1 MQQLRREQ
9 VQHAYNG
16 ARLPFALQGCEVV
29 RAVEAAAAV
38 VAQAIAAVAV
48 GEARGEIGKQRNGS
62 VFRCEGAAK
71 LRWRVWR

>member
-9 VQHAYNG
+9 VQHAYNR

-38 VAQAIAAVAV
+38 VAQAIASLW
-48 GEARGEIGKQRNGS
+48 ERRG
-62 VFRCEGAAK
+62 VK
-71 LRWRVWR
+71 LENRETVLFLGVRGRRS

>member
-16 ARLPFALQGCEVV
+16 ARPSFALQGCEVV

-48 GEARGEIGKQRNGS
+48 GEARG
-62 VFRCEGAAK
+62 VK
-71 LRWRVWR
+71 LGNRETVLFLGVRGRRS